1 MELKKYKLEEIATI
15 VNGSTPS
22 TTHPEYYDGEIIWIT
37 PKDLSDQKSKY
48 IEKGSRNITEEG
60 YNSCSTQTIPANSIL
75 LTSRAP
81 IGLLAINTVECC
93 TNQGF
98 KNIVVDPEIV
108 DVDYLYYYFK
118 HHLKEIEALGAG
130 TTFKEVSKTSLEQFT
145 VSLPN
150 LATQKKVAGILS
162 NLDHKIALNQQIN
175 RNLADHSL
183 TMEAVRHAA

>member
-1 MELKKYKLEEIATI
+1 MELNSYKLEDIATI
-15 VNGSTPS
+15 LNGSTPS
-22 TTHPEYYDGEIIWIT
+22 TTHPEYYDGEIVWIT

-60 YNSCSTQTIPANSIL
+60 YNSCSTQMIPANSIL

-98 KNIVVDPEIV
+98 KNIVIDSEKVDI
-108 DVDYLYYYFK
+108 DYLYYYLK

-130 TTFKEVSKTSLEQFT
+130 TTFKEVSKTSLEQF
-145 VSLPN
+145 VLSLPDI
-150 LATQKKVAGILS
+150 AIQKMVADILS
-162 NLDHKIALNQQIN
+162 NIDRKIALNQQIN
-175 RNLADHSL
+175 RNLPDHSL
-183 TMEAVRHAA
+183 TMEEARRAA